1 MTTTPANN
9 IEGAQVWNPSVGI
22 YFKPASG
29 QRESYGGVIGALQD
43 NIAFQGGESK
53 AYPHNF
59 AGIISAIQD
68 LTFTQEP
75 APPSP
80 PGVKPPDG
88 NVIIDDE
95 GNPEWIWITE
105 PKDGD
110 LWFDT
115 RQGRMFIA
123 IDGEYYQ
130 TNGADGLAQV
140 TDAQEPQTPVIGQ
153 FWWDISTNS
162 LYIFDGFW
170 LDPDGEVKGTHEP
183 GYTPIWRLVTSGNGT
198 TGGTQTTGTLPLL
211 NADTTSVQNASILP
225 ELPSMY
231 VQSDFNNWVFDAL
244 GALDT
249 NGVDNSAASVV
260 VVGTTP
266 PENPK
271 SGDLW
276 YDSVGLDLSVWYE
289 DEDSSQWVPT
299 ATSYS
304 YDDEITALSTR
315 IAIEELSRNQAIT
328 ALQDELNVVKQSDVS
343 GLQFIEQKVQALE
356 GIVNTQPSVDLT
368 GYTTATDLNDAVSNI
383 TSTINIVRDS
393 IPSSAAYA
401 TPSQLTNLADQ
412 ISQIPTA
419 DQVQS
424 AITSALPNVTAFVTQ
439 DDINSSIDNITTEY
453 LPRTGGTLTGS
464 FVVEKTDTAKP
475 AFDFSTNK
483 WNGRSSHK
491 YLTHSMDGS
500 TAYAEFGTNERPW
513 EYEWSFNSNEDFCWV
528 YSDTNKVFS
537 ITKDGPACSQL
548 YIGDIMEDNT
558 NGRQIANKIDVKDR
572 LIKYQTAFAGLR
584 SGVTN
589 ATNFDELKANI
600 LSALASV

>member
-1 MTTTPANN
+1 
-9 IEGAQVWNPSVGI
+9 
-22 YFKPASG
+22 
-29 QRESYGGVIGALQD
+29 
-43 NIAFQGGESK
+43 
-53 AYPHNF
+53 
-59 AGIISAIQD
+59 
-68 LTFTQEP
+68 
-75 APPSP
+75 
-80 PGVKPPDG
+80 
-88 NVIIDDE
+88 
-95 GNPEWIWITE
+95 PEWIWITE

-276 YDSVGLDLSVWYE
+276 YDSVG
-289 DEDSSQWVPT
+289 
-299 ATSYS
+299 
-304 YDDEITALSTR
+304 
-315 IAIEELSRNQAIT
+315 
-328 ALQDELNVVKQSDVS
+328 
-343 GLQFIEQKVQALE
+343 
-356 GIVNTQPSVDLT
+356 
-368 GYTTATDLNDAVSNI
+368 
-383 TSTINIVRDS
+383 
-393 IPSSAAYA
+393 
-401 TPSQLTNLADQ
+401 
-412 ISQIPTA
+412 
-419 DQVQS
+419 
-424 AITSALPNVTAFVTQ
+424 
-439 DDINSSIDNITTEY
+439 
-453 LPRTGGTLTGS
+453 
-464 FVVEKTDTAKP
+464 
-475 AFDFSTNK
+475 
-483 WNGRSSHK
+483 
-491 YLTHSMDGS
+491 
-500 TAYAEFGTNERPW
+500 
-513 EYEWSFNSNEDFCWV
+513 
-528 YSDTNKVFS
+528 
-537 ITKDGPACSQL
+537 
-548 YIGDIMEDNT
+548 
-558 NGRQIANKIDVKDR
+558 
-572 LIKYQTAFAGLR
+572 
-584 SGVTN
+584 
-589 ATNFDELKANI
+589 
-600 LSALASV
+600 